1 MASACCWGWW
11 GNACWSP
18 FEPWVLEWPAA
29 SWPAFDATWMV
40 KWWVEGIGPLEV
52 LAECESL
59 YQLLS
64 QISPENMHHNV
75 AHYGLHPAT
84 PYPNLNFQAM
94 SPSQI

>member
-1 MASACCWGWW
+1 
-11 GNACWSP
+11 
-18 FEPWVLEWPAA
+18 
-29 SWPAFDATWMV
+29 MV